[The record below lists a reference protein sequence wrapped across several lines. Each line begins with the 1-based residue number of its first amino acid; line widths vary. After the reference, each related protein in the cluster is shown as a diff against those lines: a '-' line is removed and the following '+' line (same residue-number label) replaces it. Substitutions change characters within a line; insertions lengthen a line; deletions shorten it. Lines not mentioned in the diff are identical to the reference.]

1 MFWFIMG
8 IIVTIVL
15 FLALGVD
22 WMEKTFGLKSR
33 QVFCLVGTLF
43 TLIGC
48 IKSVPTG
55 HTGIVTTFGK
65 VENYTLDAGI
75 HFEAPWKKVIKM
87 DNRTQKQSVEL
98 KCFSSDIQE
107 VTAIYTVNYQIDK
120 ANAQEIYRNIGK
132 SYYDIIVYPTIAEN
146 VKAIIAKYNAEELIS
161 SRNILASEI
170 EVLLKE
176 KLTPYNIQI
185 ISTSMEDIDFNDT
198 FTNAVEAKQVA
209 EQNKLKA
216 QTEQEQILIE
226 AEAAAQKAVIE
237 AQAKA
242 DAAIIAANNDAEI
255 VKIQADS
262 AEYQGQKDAAI
273 MSAIGEQLSRHP
285 ELIEY
290 YIINGWNGD
299 LPDTMLSDNM
309 NALFQIK

>member
-1 MFWFIMG
+1 MFWFIAG

-15 FLALGVD
+15 FFALGVN
-22 WMEKTFGLKSR
+22 WKEETFGLKFR
-33 QVFCLVGTLF
+33 QVFCLAGMLLA
-43 TLIGC
+43 LIGC
-48 IKSVPTG
+48 MKSVPTG

-75 HFEAPWKKVIKM
+75 SFEAPWKKVIKM
-87 DNRTQKQSVEL
+87 DNRTQKQSVTL
-98 KCFSSDIQE
+98 SCFSSDIQE

-120 ANAQEIYRNIGK
+120 ANAQEIYRNIGQ
-132 SYYDIIVYPTIAEN
+132 SYYDIIVYPTITES
-146 VKAIIAKYNAEELIS
+146 VKAVMAKYNAEELIS
-161 SRNILASEI
+161 SRTTLASEI

-185 ISTSMEDIDFNDT
+185 VSTSMEDIDFNDT

-209 EQNKLKA
+209 QQNKLKA
-216 QTEQEQILIE
+216 QTEQEQMLIE

-273 MSAIGEQLSRHP
+273 MAAIGEQLSQHP

-309 NALFQIK
+309 NTLFQIR